1 MKVFLFNPPGP
12 SGRGFTRE
20 GRCTQEAGAWGT
32 QWPPV
37 SLVTAAAF
45 LEKDGHDVT
54 VADFSALGEREG
66 RLFTLIGSRKYDLAV
81 WNAATPTL
89 AYDLGLAAAIKRLS
103 PETVTAVTGTH
114 VGVLPG
120 DALHNDS
127 LDIVIRREPEAII
140 RDLGSRGKD
149 NWADV
154 KGISYRNPGDGS
166 ILHNPDTGWIAP
178 EDIPAPAWHRLD
190 IRPYRLPLNGRPFLI
205 VAPVRGCPC
214 PCSFCTA
221 PLYYGKK
228 LRRRPV
234 RNVVDEMQD
243 DMARHGVNDFFIWA
257 DTFTIDAGY
266 VKDFCREIT
275 SRKLRAAWT
284 CNSRVDTVDREL
296 LKMMREAGLW
306 MISYGLES
314 GSNAILEAA
323 GKRITREDSVKAVL
337 LAREL
342 GIRTS
347 GHFIFGLPG
356 ETRETMR
363 ETLQF
368 SLEIPL
374 DIAQYY
380 AAAPFPG
387 TPLYDEA
394 MRNGWLRQSPV
405 SQSEAVMDL
414 PDLPAEEVNAFRRL
428 AYRRFY
434 LRPKILLG
442 LAAMMEPAGV
452 VQILSNLKNF
462 LRWTK

>member
-1 MKVFLFNPPGP
+1 MKD
-12 SGRGFTRE
+12 
-20 GRCTQEAGAWGT
+20 C
-32 QWPPV
+32 
-37 SLVTAAAF
+37 
-45 LEKDGHDVT
+45 
-54 VADFSALGEREG
+54 
-66 RLFTLIGSRKYDLAV
+66 
-81 WNAATPTL
+81 
-89 AYDLGLAAAIKRLS
+89 
-103 PETVTAVTGTH
+103 
-114 VGVLPG
+114 
-120 DALHNDS
+120 
-127 LDIVIRREPEAII
+127 
-140 RDLGSRGKD
+140 
-149 NWADV
+149 
-154 KGISYRNPGDGS
+154 
-166 ILHNPDTGWIAP
+166 
-178 EDIPAPAWHRLD
+178 
-190 IRPYRLPLNGRPFLI
+190 
-205 VAPVRGCPC
+205 
-214 PCSFCTA
+214 
-221 PLYYGKK
+221 
-228 LRRRPV
+228 
-234 RNVVDEMQD
+234 
-243 DMARHGVNDFFIWA
+243 
-257 DTFTIDAGY
+257 
-266 VKDFCREIT
+266 CREIT